1 MAPRSEPMFLK
12 CVSSASLRKR
22 EREGQACSPRGRAER
37 KKRGGALVLVELE
50 DKVLA
55 VAVLHELVQEAARLV
70 RHHLPGERR

>member
-1 MAPRSEPMFLK
+1 MFLK
-12 CVSSASLRKR
+12 CVSSASLRGSGS
-22 EREGQACSPRGRAER
+22 ERVRPAARTRGRAER